1 MEQLK
6 KTFLPYFI
14 KAYEPFRKVVHQEGL
29 HRRGLGKTI
38 ERILRFFQSSKEKII
53 ASYTKEKFIRCLQYI
68 EQSGNTIKSNINVV
82 NKPSS
87 LHDGQ
92 PGLSGSRINHPV
104 QQSGD
109 NVKLHCQ
116 SVIRTTTGSGS
127 SSVAPQEI
135 GSIRSKLHPQWIH
148 GSGNTPFTYR
158 SGISLNPHLNSNFS
172 HVAERPRPTNPC
184 TYPLHGRASPPP
196 SSSIVGLEKISPN
209 VTYHSSSNFHFRPHC
224 NPYQL
229 LHSKAEMIAEPTS
242 LGINGQLSTYQAHN
256 RLLKAVGSSSEEA
269 LRAAVS
275 GITSV
280 GYMEDAII
288 DPQCRAK
295 VTNLRLI
302 DGFGSSN
309 NMKRKINA
317 MALNNI
323 PSPSSEILGSEETVT
338 SRTKKL
344 KKLSDSSLLEEMRNI
359 NKQFIETVLELDL
372 DENLNQRLANAGT
385 VLRYSYS
392 AVSDGTN
399 SVKLPVL
406 TMKLL
411 VPLDYPED
419 YPVFLSKFDLSS
431 SNVDEESRNLSNG
444 AISMLRAFLRTAP
457 ECVSL
462 EDYARAWDEC
472 ARSVL
477 SEYVRRAGGGSFSAR
492 YGSWEDSV
500 VAA

>member
-1 MEQLK
+1 MQ
-6 KTFLPYFI
+6 
-14 KAYEPFRKVVHQEGL
+14 
-29 HRRGLGKTI
+29 
-38 ERILRFFQSSKEKII
+38 
-53 ASYTKEKFIRCLQYI
+53 
-68 EQSGNTIKSNINVV
+68 
-82 NKPSS
+82 
-87 LHDGQ
+87 
-92 PGLSGSRINHPV
+92 
-104 QQSGD
+104 
-109 NVKLHCQ
+109 
-116 SVIRTTTGSGS
+116 
-127 SSVAPQEI
+127 
-135 GSIRSKLHPQWIH
+135 
-148 GSGNTPFTYR
+148 
-158 SGISLNPHLNSNFS
+158 
-172 HVAERPRPTNPC
+172 
-184 TYPLHGRASPPP
+184 
-196 SSSIVGLEKISPN
+196 
-209 VTYHSSSNFHFRPHC
+209 
-224 NPYQL
+224 
-229 LHSKAEMIAEPTS
+229 
-242 LGINGQLSTYQAHN
+242 
-256 RLLKAVGSSSEEA
+256 VGSSSEEA

-344 KKLSDSSLLEEMRNI
+344 KKLVWHHLYLVSLELYFYAFFLQIFISLLTIMQSDSSLLEEMRNI

-431 SNVDEESRNLSNG
+431 R
-444 AISMLRAFLRTAP
+444 
-457 ECVSL
+457 
-462 EDYARAWDEC
+462 
-472 ARSVL
+472 
-477 SEYVRRAGGGSFSAR
+477 
-492 YGSWEDSV
+492 
-500 VAA
+500 